1 MKIRKRYSYETVV
14 RMATI
19 KELSIKCGVSVSTV
33 SKALNGYKDIGDETR
48 RNILRIASEIGYFP
62 DSNARALKMKK
73 TYNLGVLF
81 STMFNHGLRNEYFA
95 HILAS
100 FNEYA
105 TNRGYD
111 INFIE
116 HNIGNRKMSFLEH
129 CRYRNF
135 DGVCIACADFFDSEV
150 LDVVN
155 SKLPVVVI
163 DHVFHE
169 AISILSDNMD
179 GMRQLTQYIIDQ
191 GHSRIAFIHGT
202 NSSVTHNRLV
212 SFYQALK
219 DNNITIPPEYVIE
232 GVYRDAEVAESI
244 TQKLLDLPMRPTCII
259 APDDYSA
266 LGVMNTVR
274 RNGLKIPDDVSIVGF
289 DGISLA
295 QALEPKLTTIRQD
308 TDRIGAEA
316 AKQLINLIEN
326 PMATTISNV
335 YLKVQLMRG
344 GSVRNMNPVM
354 GDEESQKD

>member
-1 MKIRKRYSYETVV
+1 
-14 RMATI
+14 MATI

-33 SKALNGYKDIGDETR
+33 SKALNGYKDIGDETK
-48 RNILRIASEIGYFP
+48 RNILRIANEIGYFP

-100 FNEYA
+100 FHEYA
-105 TNRGYD
+105 TSRGYD

-116 HNIGNRKMSFLEH
+116 HNIGNRNMSYLEH

-135 DGVCIACADFFDSEV
+135 DGVCIACADFSEKEV

-163 DHVFHE
+163 DHVFNE
-169 AISILSDNMD
+169 AISILSDNME
-179 GMRQLTQYIIDQ
+179 GMRQLTQYIINQ
-191 GHSRIAFIHGT
+191 GHKDIAFIHGT

-212 SFYQALK
+212 SFYQVLHE
-219 DNNITIPPEYVIE
+219 NNITIPKEYILE
-232 GVYRDAEVAESI
+232 GVYRDADTATI
-244 TQKLLDLPMRPTCII
+244 LTQRLLQLPKRPTCII

-266 LGVMNTVR
+266 LGVMNTIR
-274 RNGLKIPDDVSIVGF
+274 RYGLKVPEDVSVVGY

-308 TDRIGAEA
+308 TDRIGAVA
-316 AKQLINLIEN
+316 ARQLINLIEN
-326 PMATTISNV
+326 PMSTSIENL
-335 YLKVQLMRG
+335 YLKVQLIQG
-344 GSVRNMNPVM
+344 GSVANLNQL
-354 GDEESQKD
+354 GKADTKI